1 MNVEGIDVVIVV
13 GINVVLGF
21 SFDVT
26 EVEISEVLTAP
37 NPVVDVLALTLV
49 LLLLLL
55 LSGSEVTIEEPAC
68 GVLFDKVFEF
78 VDDAELEVRL
88 EVFMSACVG
97 RKVEPPLVVHQSSC
111 TPRSRSCIE
120 VVRVKSYI
128 SDS

>member
-37 NPVVDVLALTLV
+37 NPVVDVLALALV
-49 LLLLLL
+49 LLLL